1 MPSRGSHEGIE
12 RLIDTD
18 RWAGTHGE
26 VSRSGDG
33 VRLGGDGAARGYA
46 PRRTLPLRVEIR
58 RQWARRRTRLTLGF
72 LVLLPFL
79 LVAAFKLGSG
89 SNRRGAPGFV
99 DLATTGAA
107 NFTLFT
113 VFAATGFLLVVIF
126 ALFAGDTVASEA
138 SWSSLRYLLAAP
150 VPRSRLLWQKLLVA
164 LGFSLVALVL
174 LPAVAYMV
182 GGLFYGWAP
191 ARTPLGTTFST
202 GESLVRLGLVLA
214 YVALT
219 LLFVSALAFLLG
231 VWTDAPLGAV
241 GGAVLLVIVSNILDA
256 IPALG
261 DWRQVLPTHYQY
273 SWTDLLGPT
282 LVWDEVARGVLWS
295 LAYSLVFFAAAW
307 WHFLRKD
314 IVS

>member
-1 MPSRGSHEGIE
+1 MPTR
-12 RLIDTD
+12 
-18 RWAGTHGE
+18 GTHTGIDQLIPE
-26 VSRSGDG
+26 
-33 VRLGGDGAARGYA
+33 GGSTAASPPGRDGAAPGYS
-46 PRRTLPLRVEIR
+46 PRRTLPLRVEVG

-72 LVLLPFL
+72 LVVLPFL
-79 LVAAFKLGSG
+79 LVGAFQLGSG

-99 DLATTGAA
+99 DLATSGAA

-113 VFAATGFLLVVIF
+113 LFAATGFLLVVVF

-150 VPRSRLLWQKLLVA
+150 VPRGRLLRQKLLVA
-164 LGFSLVALVL
+164 LGFSVFALVL
-174 LPAVAYMV
+174 LPFVAFVV
-182 GGLFYGWAP
+182 GGIFYGWGP

-202 GESLVRLGLVLA
+202 GTSLERLLLVLG
-214 YVALT
+214 YLALT
-219 LLFVSALAFLLG
+219 LVFVSALAFLLS

-273 SWTDLLGPT
+273 SWVDLLGAT
-282 LVWDEVARGVLWS
+282 VVWDQVARGVLWA
-295 LAYSLVFFAAAW
+295 LAYSLVLFAAAW
-307 WHFLRKD
+307 WHIGRKD